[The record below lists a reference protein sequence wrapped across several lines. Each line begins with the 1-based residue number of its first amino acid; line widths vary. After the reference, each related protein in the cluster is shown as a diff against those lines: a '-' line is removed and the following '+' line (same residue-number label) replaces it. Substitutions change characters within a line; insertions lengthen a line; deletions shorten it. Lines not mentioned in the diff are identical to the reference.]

1 MLQKDIKVLKTKL
14 EGTSNVESFSIEV
27 YWKNTTM
34 DFSTT
39 TTPGSIATKKS
50 PTSTITEPH
59 HQPDISSTRVTEH
72 QDIVQLKP
80 ETGKDYAKFT
90 YDIIS
95 NTYSQNFE
103 DGSPVKPYLASNAE
117 RVINWEFDFKSPGR
131 TVKKLDIKLAGMD
144 EIADNDGTANACL
157 HKCTAIPINGS
168 LTIEKPQFNKFFMQI
183 ELLKNIKVFKT
194 ELNNRS
200 SVESISIVVYWNI
213 KKASSLL
220 EFSKSCNAMQ
230 NCLDALRCGQGTEH
244 LAMYEKMRG
253 QCVTM
258 HFFSTDVFSCLTKLE
273 NSKPKPECYEK
284 WDTKLVNEDL
294 TEVSPDKLCK
304 KMFGKD
310 NCMKKVV
317 KETCGDKDWQLLLQ
331 HFNEDTPGLKHCDF
345 SNV

>member
-1 MLQKDIKVLKTKL
+1 MAKTL
-14 EGTSNVESFSIEV
+14 F
-27 YWKNTTM
+27 
-34 DFSTT
+34 
-39 TTPGSIATKKS
+39 
-50 PTSTITEPH
+50 
-59 HQPDISSTRVTEH
+59 
-72 QDIVQLKP
+72 
-80 ETGKDYAKFT
+80 
-90 YDIIS
+90 
-95 NTYSQNFE
+95 
-103 DGSPVKPYLASNAE
+103 
-117 RVINWEFDFKSPGR
+117 
-131 TVKKLDIKLAGMD
+131 LD
-144 EIADNDGTANACL
+144 
-157 HKCTAIPINGS
+157 
-168 LTIEKPQFNKFFMQI
+168 
-183 ELLKNIKVFKT
+183 
-194 ELNNRS
+194 
-200 SVESISIVVYWNI
+200 I

-331 HFNEDTPGLKHCDF
+331 VSLNSIHMGIYLRRNFQHFNEDTPGLKHCDF